1 MVKQSAP
8 DWLRDYIDENP
19 FFHCTEVSVLYLVGL
34 DAYTKGCLPVQV
46 PKIREASQLK
56 GHENQW
62 QEVSVR

>member
-34 DAYTKGCLPVQV
+34 DAYTKGCLRVQV
-46 PKIREASQLK
+46 PKIRE
-56 GHENQW
+56 
-62 QEVSVR
+62 VS